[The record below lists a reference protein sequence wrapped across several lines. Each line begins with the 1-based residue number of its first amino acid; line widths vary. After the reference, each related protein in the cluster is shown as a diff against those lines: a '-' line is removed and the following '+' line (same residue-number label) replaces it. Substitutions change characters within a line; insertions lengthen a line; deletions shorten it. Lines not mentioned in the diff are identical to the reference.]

1 MVRKER
7 PDLEET
13 KDQLVRG
20 IAAGKKR
27 LLDLENEILRYSIC
41 LGCWLLW
48 RLMPLMT
55 ANYTFVFTHLAQV
68 GTPVL

>member
-48 RLMPLMT
+48 RLMPVM
-55 ANYTFVFTHLAQV
+55 AAK
-68 GTPVL
+68 